1 MSKLYILIFF
11 SFVFLFPQLTYGA
24 EYKIVIKVV
33 SGDTIIVDGGQ
44 AVRLIGILAPQNEES
59 AKEARKFL
67 NTQLLGQEVD
77 LFDDNVNNNISH
89 KDQYGRRL
97 AYVYRLSDNLFVN
110 RDLIRRGLC
119 FYSSKNLQKQAASFF
134 NDQQSARKNQ
144 VGIWEKTNLSP
155 EQEAEAEKHTYKEPA
170 FEFKS
175 EYKKPDIRVEILWAK
190 KADPRVKITRSA
202 EEAEFLGSLYSNQDL
217 SDGKVSLLVQLRK
230 NFAEAL
236 TKFYQEQKISLNL
249 ETDGEAAETLKFIAQ
264 GMEQSDADMFCSL
277 AINRELFAGLEFK
290 QVIFTDGG
298 QFSYTYKVEE

>member
-1 MSKLYILIFF
+1 M
-11 SFVFLFPQLTYGA
+11 FLFPQLTYGA

-44 AVRLIGILAPQNEES
+44 AVRLIGVLTPFNEEA

-77 LFDDNVNNNISH
+77 LYDDNVNNNISH

-119 FYSSKNLQKQAASFF
+119 FYSSKNLQKQAASLL
-134 NDQQSARKNQ
+134 NDQQDARKRQ
-144 VGIWEKTNLSP
+144 VGIWENNTFSP
-155 EQEAEAEKHTYKEPA
+155 EQEAEAEKRIYKEPI
-170 FEFKS
+170 FEFKP
-175 EYKKPDIRVEILWAK
+175 EYKNPDIRVEILWAK

-202 EEAEFLGSLYSNQDL
+202 EEAKFLGSLYSNQDL
-217 SDGKVSLLVQLRK
+217 SDGKVPLLVQLRK

-264 GMEQSDADMFCSL
+264 GMEQSDADMFCSI

>member
-1 MSKLYILIFF
+1 MSKLYILILF
-11 SFVFLFPQLTYGA
+11 SLVFLFPQLTYGA
-24 EYKIVIKVV
+24 EYKIVIRVI

-44 AVRLIGILAPQNEES
+44 SVRLIGVLAPQNEEM

-77 LFDDNVNNNISH
+77 LLDDNVNTSISH

-119 FYSSKNLQKQAASFF
+119 FYSSKNLQKQAASFL
-134 NDQQSARKNQ
+134 NDQQNARKTQ
-144 VGIWEKTNLSP
+144 VGVWEKITLSP
-155 EQEAEAEKHTYKEPA
+155 EQEAETEKRTYKEPA
-170 FEFKS
+170 FESKS
-175 EYKKPDIRVEILWAK
+175 EYKNPDIRVEILWAK

-202 EEAEFLGSLYSNQDL
+202 EEAKFLGSLYSDQNL

-236 TKFYQEQKISLNL
+236 NKYYQEQKISLNL
-249 ETDGEAAETLKFIAQ
+249 ETDGDSAETLKFIAQ
-264 GMEQSDADMFCSL
+264 GMEQGDADMFCSI

-290 QVIFTDGG
+290 QIIFTDGG